1 MKIQLEEND
10 QELVCVCVY
19 VCVCLKE
26 LTYGGKAED
35 TWCAEL

>member
-10 QELVCVCVY
+10 QELVCVCVC

-35 TWCAEL
+35 TWYAEL